1 MVAAFGWAK
10 AFMPNAAHRGAMAM
24 AFQGCRALFFGG
36 THLGM
41 GQYLLIPF
49 FVG

>member
-24 AFQGCRALFFGG
+24 AFQGLSPDRLEEAQGHAGLPIC
-36 THLGM
+36 T
-41 GQYLLIPF
+41 
-49 FVG
+49 